1 MSLIHQNGDRL
12 FVSSLDISNHFSKRH
27 NDVLRAIENLDCSD
41 DFRQRNFA
49 QTVYHR
55 PNPSGGKG
63 IPAPMYEIT
72 RDGFVFLCMG
82 FTGTQAAIW
91 KERYI
96 DAFNQMETA
105 LKQLPAQQAPQQLA
119 LAQEIG
125 ALRDQLNQQNAMI
138 IGLYNQLAGAQKGH
152 IRAVTQ
158 LLSAQK
164 RQAQKDAKARL
175 LQMAADG
182 YSHEAIAQAT
192 GKTRNNVRQHI
203 FQARRDGVMPRPSQQ
218 LQLDLAA

>member
-1 MSLIHQNGDRL
+1 MDLIHRNGDRL
-12 FVSSLDISNHFSKRH
+12 FVSSLDISNHFERQHK
-27 NDVLRAIENLDCSD
+27 NVLQAIENLDCSD
-41 DFRQRNFA
+41 RFRRLNFK
-49 QTVYHR
+49 
-55 PNPSGGKG
+55 PSSYNNSQNKAL
-63 IPAPMYEIT
+63 PCYEIT

-82 FTGTQAAIW
+82 FTGAQAAIW

-96 DAFNQMETA
+96 EAFNQMETA

-119 LAQEIG
+119 LAHEIG
-125 ALRDQLNQQNAMI
+125 ALRNQLNQQNTMI

-192 GKTRNNVRQHI
+192 GKNKNNVRQYI
-203 FQARRDGVMPRPSQQ
+203 FQARRDGVMPKASGQ
-218 LQLDLAA
+218 LSLGFEGGAA